1 MAMLNN
7 QMVYY
12 SVNIITNYSSM
23 ISMNYWYWLL
33 WLDMIAKNAISIAP
47 LYYTNNISLVISH
60 GNARGNKYCSS
71 IAIITSNDMQWQCEC
86 HKNMSW
92 NPLNESWYTLIYPL
106 VI

>member
-71 IAIITSNDMQWQCEC
+71 IAIITTVDGRNIQTPPIQY
-86 HKNMSW
+86 
-92 NPLNESWYTLIYPL
+92 NPLAPK
-106 VI
+106 VQC